1 MYVAFVR
8 VLLKNSFLLS
18 RGLRNFSKRSD
29 NGVHQSYKKCTKNCA
44 ASVHQHS
51 LDGCV
56 DFWMGAENVHDEW
69 SWRCDFCWESW
80 LLKEGQQKLGQRYYE
95 NSDHKSSYDQC
106 HHVAALHQGINH
118 TRYRKDLLEVLPLAQ
133 DKIPGFDSS
142 KPNTPKFLHLKG
154 REDNVRR
161 RTQVINSI

>member
-1 MYVAFVR
+1 MAYG
-8 VLLKNSFLLS
+8 LLLLN
-18 RGLRNFSKRSD
+18 LQKRSD

-80 LLKEGQQKLGQRYYE
+80 LLKEPQYV
-95 NSDHKSSYDQC
+95 DCVKSLPRPLPPATIAEPTKDEEMDEQHLSM
-106 HHVAALHQGINH
+106 L
-118 TRYRKDLLEVLPLAQ
+118 RKFE
-133 DKIPGFDSS
+133 
-142 KPNTPKFLHLKG
+142 
-154 REDNVRR
+154 
-161 RTQVINSI
+161 